1 MIGCGHLMA
10 ADEGGVLNGG
20 DRALEGAHYG
30 NLLRGSIGITEC
42 LHQFSES
49 ARLH

>member
-1 MIGCGHLMA
+1 MKAEFSMA
-10 ADEGGVLNGG
+10 VIERWKEFTMANM
-20 DRALEGAHYG
+20 
-30 NLLRGSIGITEC
+30 LRGSVGITEC